1 MSEFVIL
8 TDTACDISS
17 ELLKK
22 WEVQEIDL
30 TFHFEDDHVE
40 HKGREIA
47 IQDFYNKMREGSIAK
62 TAAIN
67 PDTFATAF
75 EEQLAKRKDI
85 LYIGF
90 SSGLSTTFNSSYIAA
105 TELKE
110 KYPDRK
116 IVVIDSLCAS
126 AGQGLCVYLA
136 AQKRN
141 SGVTLEEVA
150 EYIEDIK
157 LNICHW
163 FTVDDLTYLKRGGRV
178 SPTVA
183 FVGSVLSI
191 KPILHVD
198 NEGRLVS
205 VSKSRGRKSSLS
217 AIVDRYEELSDTSK
231 SDTIFIS
238 HADALEDA
246 KYLRDLLESRYGCK
260 VEVIADIG
268 PIIGAHS
275 GPGTIALFFVGK
287 ER

>member
-1 MSEFVIL
+1 MSEFVIF
-8 TDTACDISS
+8 TDTACDISA

-22 WEVQEIDL
+22 WEVQELDL
-30 TFHFEDDHVE
+30 TFHFEDDGVE
-40 HKGREIA
+40 RKGREMSTRE
-47 IQDFYNKMREGSIAK
+47 FYNRMREGGIAK

-75 EEQLAKRKDI
+75 EEQLAKGKDI

-90 SSGLSTTFNSSYIAA
+90 SSGLSTTFNSSHIAA
-105 TELKE
+105 TEMKE

-116 IVVIDSLCAS
+116 IVVVDSLCAS

-141 SGVTLEEVA
+141 LGVALEEVA

-183 FVGSVLSI
+183 FVGSILSI
-191 KPILHVD
+191 KPVLHVD

-205 VSKSRGRKSSLS
+205 VSKSRGRKSSLA
-217 AIVDRYEELSDTSK
+217 AIVDKYGELCDTNK

-238 HADALEDA
+238 HADALADA
-246 KYLRDLLESRYGCK
+246 EYMKDLLESRYDSK